1 MRYTLGLGV
10 GRWRQCTG
18 HRAVSAPG
26 ATAMVLH
33 LNPRLES
40 GQLDQLD
47 QLDRA
52 QQLTLSP
59 PRSKAGH
66 LQQPAEPGHSDLRI
80 SIDLGPCLGTSS
92 PSPPRTATSL
102 LNTRQEQ
109 EKGQGRCRLLSGPK
123 LLMTVSQ
130 SVLPSPLH
138 FGYVGIHHRNRWT
151 FQSNRL
157 QYFKKP
163 R

>member
-10 GRWRQCTG
+10 GSWRRCTG

-47 QLDRA
+47 QLDRP

-109 EKGQGRCRLLSGPK
+109 EKEQGRCWVPQWAQAPDDSHQFPNLFCLHHCTLGMLAFITEMDFSI
-123 LLMTVSQ
+123 Q
-130 SVLPSPLH
+130 PLTI
-138 FGYVGIHHRNRWT
+138 F
-151 FQSNRL
+151 
-157 QYFKKP
+157 
-163 R
+163 

>member
-1 MRYTLGLGV
+1 MHICFNLFFFSSFDSFIEKCPSSNCGRFMRYTLGLGV

-80 SIDLGPCLGTSS
+80 SIDLGPCLSTSS
-92 PSPPRTATSL
+92 PSPPAPPPASSTPARSRRRGRAGAALWVCWHSSW
-102 LNTRQEQ
+102 RQMDI
-109 EKGQGRCRLLSGPK
+109 P
-123 LLMTVSQ
+123 
-130 SVLPSPLH
+130 
-138 FGYVGIHHRNRWT
+138 I
-151 FQSNRL
+151 
-157 QYFKKP
+157 
-163 R
+163 